1 MKTFKVLS
9 VETLK
14 KRIVRAIKAGN
25 NETRYIIES
34 CKAEL
39 DYWNFC
45 KAMAELQSEG
55 VVVFK
60 TDLGYY
66 LANEEV
72 NK

>member
-1 MKTFKVLS
+1 MKAIKVLS

-25 NETRYIIES
+25 NEIKYIIES

-39 DYWNFC
+39 DYYNFC
-45 KAMAELQSEG
+45 EAIAELQCEG

-60 TDLGYY
+60 PGLGYY
-66 LANEEV
+66 LA
-72 NK
+72 

>member
-1 MKTFKVLS
+1 MKTS

-25 NETRYIIES
+25 HETRYIIES
-34 CKAEL
+34 CKA
-39 DYWNFC
+39 DYRTYC
-45 KAMAELQSEG
+45 EAIAELQCEG

-60 TDLGYY
+60 TGYY
-66 LANEEV
+66 LANEV

>member
-1 MKTFKVLS
+1 MKTIEVLS

-25 NETRYIIES
+25 NETEYIIES

-39 DYWNFC
+39 FYWNFC
-45 KAMAELQSEG
+45 KAIAELQCEG

-60 TDLGYY
+60 TGLGYY

>member
-1 MKTFKVLS
+1 MKAFKVLS

-39 DYWNFC
+39 FYWNFC
-45 KAMAELQSEG
+45 EAMAELQCEG

-60 TDLGYY
+60 PGLGYY
-66 LANEEV
+66 LA
-72 NK
+72 

>member
-1 MKTFKVLS
+1 MKSFKALS

-25 NETRYIIES
+25 NETRYILES

-45 KAMAELQSEG
+45 KAIEELQCEG

-60 TDLGYY
+60 PELGYY
-66 LANEEV
+66 LA
-72 NK
+72 